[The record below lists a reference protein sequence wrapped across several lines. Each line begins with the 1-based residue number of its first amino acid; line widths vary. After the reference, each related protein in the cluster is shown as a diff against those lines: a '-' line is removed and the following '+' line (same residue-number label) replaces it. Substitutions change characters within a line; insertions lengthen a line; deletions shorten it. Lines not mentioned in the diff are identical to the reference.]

1 MNSKNIRKFKS
12 NNKKIFINEIN
23 LYQFINIL
31 EDINE
36 KLLIKSCLFFYL
48 RFSYLYGDEANFN
61 SLENTE
67 IEYEEEINT
76 LNAIYRLN
84 LIKNIIVELVY
95 IFKKHLGCYYNFL
108 ILNLKKIIF
117 KYSKIKKIIYNYKYI
132 NMFLFINK
140 KRFFKRISVIHPLK
154 NIYLKKLLH
163 FKFLNNLNYQIKKY
177 SFQKLYLNKF
187 PNSFIIDMIQSLNKY
202 FKIKNKKREFL
213 SKILL
218 IQNDYL
224 TKILKNELIK
234 YFLIK
239 KNRMKIMKKNIIKY
253 LFLWERDVKLP
264 YNLSENKIRICVS
277 KILFLYQIIKQTIV
291 IIKNKIFTQILKK
304 SIYNLEIKYKKL
316 TIKNII
322 YKKCMKEKINFFMKK
337 CLYIWKNSRNY
348 LKTPHNNNLIY
359 NNKIMIEKQNNFDN
373 FKIPFII
380 ISQFFMKKKIN
391 NIYYF
396 FQNFTSK
403 YIYFHKIKYI
413 KKLSKAIKFLKK
425 FLLKKYFI
433 VLIILINKIKVK
445 KKSLNLSKYYYLYR
459 SIYFYYIMNKFKS
472 KNNYKYSLTN
482 ILKIWYFR
490 ILKIKTNNYIIKKE
504 VKNINIFKLK
514 IKEYTESI
522 DFFNRKIEII
532 NQNIKNCKICQK
544 EKIKKNPRI
553 KVEKS
558 INDNKL
564 TDNELNISIKNDEFI
579 RNNFIPIFEVKH
591 KNKLSEYSETILNE
605 DESNFLQT
613 SKNNEIISEIK
624 FNDNDNSMDQYIQYL
639 NNYEEEIKKDFLD
652 LQNKYEPKIDE
663 IQNEINILVQEIDEL
678 SK

>member
-1 MNSKNIRKFKS
+1 M
-12 NNKKIFINEIN
+12 
-23 LYQFINIL
+23 
-31 EDINE
+31 
-36 KLLIKSCLFFYL
+36 
-48 RFSYLYGDEANFN
+48 
-61 SLENTE
+61 
-67 IEYEEEINT
+67 
-76 LNAIYRLN
+76 
-84 LIKNIIVELVY
+84 
-95 IFKKHLGCYYNFL
+95 
-108 ILNLKKIIF
+108 
-117 KYSKIKKIIYNYKYI
+117 
-132 NMFLFINK
+132 
-140 KRFFKRISVIHPLK
+140 
-154 NIYLKKLLH
+154 
-163 FKFLNNLNYQIKKY
+163 
-177 SFQKLYLNKF
+177 
-187 PNSFIIDMIQSLNKY
+187 
-202 FKIKNKKREFL
+202 
-213 SKILL
+213 
-218 IQNDYL
+218 
-224 TKILKNELIK
+224 
-234 YFLIK
+234 
-239 KNRMKIMKKNIIKY
+239 
-253 LFLWERDVKLP
+253 
-264 YNLSENKIRICVS
+264 
-277 KILFLYQIIKQTIV
+277 
-291 IIKNKIFTQILKK
+291 
-304 SIYNLEIKYKKL
+304 
-316 TIKNII
+316 
-322 YKKCMKEKINFFMKK
+322 
-337 CLYIWKNSRNY
+337 
-348 LKTPHNNNLIY
+348 
-359 NNKIMIEKQNNFDN
+359 
-373 FKIPFII
+373 
-380 ISQFFMKKKIN
+380 
-391 NIYYF
+391 
-396 FQNFTSK
+396 
-403 YIYFHKIKYI
+403 
-413 KKLSKAIKFLKK
+413 KK

-433 VLIILINKIKVK
+433 VLIILINKKKVK

-544 EKIKKNPRI
+544 EKLKKNPRI

-591 KNKLSEYSETILNE
+591 KNKISEYSETILNE